1 MLVYPRGEL
10 LHMSGA
16 LVFAAAAQGIP
27 LDYLAPVA
35 RGDLCSWVPWDC
47 NNQRQFLAGYQP
59 QGTVQTAD

>member
-27 LDYLAPVA
+27 LDYLAQVA
-35 RGDLCSWVPWDC
+35 RGGLV
-47 NNQRQFLAGYQP
+47 FLGP
-59 QGTVQTAD
+59 LGL